1 MKSITVVR
9 AASSLSLV
17 CRTRGGVGQE
27 DTVIS
32 WQVRGG
38 PAERELDHLTVSQIR
53 ATKSV
58 LSISGLTELDAGL
71 YKCVA
76 TNKNGRHQKQV
87 MVTVKKSPTTTTTA
101 TSTTT
106 STTTKTPT
114 STISAAPV
122 AAARRGNLR
131 LLPFPPSSLAA
142 CPLAGYC
149 LHGGTCSYIAWMGE
163 MSCACA
169 PGFQGRR
176 CEAKA
181 TSALYSAGLRSAPP
195 AYPYPYPY

>member
-1 MKSITVVR
+1 MKSITVIR
-9 AASSLSLV
+9 TPSSLSLV
-17 CRTRGGVGQE
+17 CRTRGGAGQE

-38 PAERELDHLTVSQIR
+38 PAEREQEHLTVSHVR

-58 LSISGLTELDAGL
+58 LTIPGLTERDAGL

-76 TNKNGRHQKQV
+76 TNRSGRHRKQV
-87 MVTVKKSPTTTTTA
+87 MVTVKTRPTSTTAPTTT

-106 STTTKTPT
+106 STTPT
-114 STISAAPV
+114 SPAAPV

-181 TSALYSAGLRSAPP
+181 TTALYSAGLRSAPP